1 MSRDDLFEGLESP
14 APPPGL
20 REAALRGRA
29 GRPRPPQPLPTAGR
43 VLLNNRGLRVAWL
56 TAVLLLAFA
65 HARVPREG
73 RAVVT
78 AAARRARA
86 DRGRAALPSAENS
99 PRAVA
104 GFALEGGPL

>member
-20 REAALRGRA
+20 REAALRAGRA
-29 GRPRPPQPLPTAGR
+29 ALTTAAAPDR
-43 VLLNNRGLRVAWL
+43 WTVLLNNRGLRVAWL

-78 AAARRARA
+78 AAGVELELTEVAQLSR
-86 DRGRAALPSAENS
+86 LAENS